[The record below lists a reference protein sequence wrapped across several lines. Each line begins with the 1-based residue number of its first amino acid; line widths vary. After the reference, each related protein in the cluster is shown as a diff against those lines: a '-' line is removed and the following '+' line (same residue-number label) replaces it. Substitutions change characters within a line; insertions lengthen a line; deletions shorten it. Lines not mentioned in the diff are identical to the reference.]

1 MATIVWQGGAAS
13 IAQVDTVQITGYDA
27 GTTYK
32 LTVGDKTVSVTGTTD
47 ADGTAAAL
55 SAAWNLSTE
64 PEVAEITATV
74 ATDTVTLT
82 SDTPGTSH
90 IVTSS
95 VAGAAGTIGAVTES
109 VPNSGPNDVAVLTNY
124 SSNTLP
130 GPGDDL
136 VCEHSSVDM
145 LYNLDALTGNIDGFT
160 AKSTFTGGVGL
171 PRNNALGY
179 VEYLPTA
186 LELGTS
192 INNIDIGSGTGVGDG
207 SGIMNLAVGN
217 LTAALDV
224 NISKTAN
231 SATPGV
237 PAVLLTTGTQSDVT
251 TINVNRGTVGIAFYA
266 GETAVVDV
274 LKIGFIESVSSDSGV
289 IVSDGVTLTTLDV
302 SGGVSECRAN
312 IATLN
317 KTGGTL
323 TIAGSAT
330 LGAGNLFGGI
340 VYYTSVGTYTTI
352 HNNGGSTLDFRR
364 DARSR
369 TGTFTF
375 VYQGSFTYD
384 PDETVDFTNDI
395 DLVQCGIEDITLSIG
410 QNFTLGK
417 TAI

>member
-95 VAGAAGTIGAVTES
+95 VAGAAGTMGAVTES

-145 LYNLDALTGNIDGFT
+145 LYNLDAMGNIDSFT
-160 AKSTFTGGVGL
+160 AKSTYTGFIGL
-171 PRNNALGY
+171 PRNSAEY
-179 VEYLPTA
+179 VEYRPTELA
-186 LELGTS
+186 LGTA
-192 INNIDIGSGTGVGDG
+192 IDDIDIGQGDGDG
-207 SGIMNLAVGN
+207 SSRLKLAIGNQTDALAINVYKTGIPIETG
-217 LTAALDV
+217 
-224 NISKTAN
+224 IPS
-231 SATPGV
+231 
-237 PAVLLTTGTQSDVT
+237 LLITTGTQSNDT
-251 TINVNRGTVGIAFYA
+251 TLTVNRGDVGLGFFA
-266 GETAVVDV
+266 GETAVVDLV
-274 LKIGFIESVSSDSGV
+274 TLGYITQPLVDAKVTCGS
-289 IVSDGVTLTTLDV
+289 GVTLTQITK
-302 SGGVSECRAN
+302 SGGHIYFESNVSTF
-312 IATLN
+312 IS
-317 KTGGTL
+317 TGGT
-323 TIAGSAT
+323 AAVGEDAT
-330 LGAGNLFGGI
+330 VGVGGETALVDGTLF
-340 VYYTSVGTYTTI
+340 YSSVGDVDNLEVSDGATI
-352 HNNGGSTLDFRR
+352 DFRQ

-369 TGTFTF
+369 TCVNAVVHSGGGIQDPAGTVTW
-375 VYQGSFTYD
+375 
-384 PDETVDFTNDI
+384 TNNI
-395 DLVQCGIEDITLSIG
+395 DLYRCGLPDVNIDIG
-410 QNFTLGK
+410 EHFTLAK
-417 TAI
+417 SAI